1 LRQTCLPVENN
12 YSRCMANIKMQAY
25 PRGEDYLADDK
36 LFPRPKVKVTAAELS
51 QAITKAFQRSFKDK
65 QGN

>member
-1 LRQTCLPVENN
+1 
-12 YSRCMANIKMQAY
+12 MANIKMQAY